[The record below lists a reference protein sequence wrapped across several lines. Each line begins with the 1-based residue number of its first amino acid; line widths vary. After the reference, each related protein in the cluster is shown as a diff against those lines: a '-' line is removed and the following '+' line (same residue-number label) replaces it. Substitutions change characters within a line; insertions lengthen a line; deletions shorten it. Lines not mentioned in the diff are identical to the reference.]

1 MRAHLREYKF
11 WKDSKKGCSSEGVEE
26 IAVVRYS
33 STSSFGGLGLSDEDC
48 AVDNMGLDERRVLL
62 YDMASDASPVSALFV
77 IVCLPDADSTRT
89 AMILPVLVDEYAA
102 TSYTNGVCF

>member
-11 WKDSKKGCSSEGVEE
+11 WKDSKKGWRSEGVDE

-48 AVDNMGLDERRVLL
+48 AEDDMGLDERRVLL
-62 YDMASDASPVSALFV
+62 YDVLVTRRLSLLCLSLYVSL
-77 IVCLPDADSTRT
+77 TRT
-89 AMILPVLVDEYAA
+89 V
-102 TSYTNGVCF
+102 SYTVCGQPSQSSSVDVL

>member
-11 WKDSKKGCSSEGVEE
+11 WKDSKKGWRSEGVEE

-48 AVDNMGLDERRVLL
+48 AEDDMGLDERKVLH
-62 YDMASDASPVSALFV
+62 YD
-77 IVCLPDADSTRT
+77 
-89 AMILPVLVDEYAA
+89 AMCE
-102 TSYTNGVCF
+102 